1 LIPRKGGG
9 TRAHRDAGHALVS
22 LVKVSGEAP
31 YTSFPEIHDAM
42 RRALDL
48 LGGLERVVSP
58 GDTVVIKPNLVRP
71 MRYVKERIPL
81 IVKGGRRLPIRD

>member
-1 LIPRKGGG
+1 
-9 TRAHRDAGHALVS
+9 
-22 LVKVSGEAP
+22 
-31 YTSFPEIHDAM
+31 M